1 MHHLVGLLILL
12 FCLPSKGA
20 TNELPSLGDATSG
33 LISLEQEHKL
43 GRTWLRNLR
52 QQAGTIH
59 DPVLTEYTENLIYRL
74 ATHSEVK
81 DRRLEILLLD
91 NEQLNA
97 FAVPGGIIGI
107 NAGLFI
113 HAKTEAQFSAVLAHE
128 LAHLSQRHF
137 ARQIEESRKQAPIAM
152 ATLLGSIML
161 LATNNTEAGF
171 AGLMTSQAAATQW
184 ALSYSR
190 DWEREADRI
199 GMHTLVGAEIDP
211 HGMPEMFRQMFEAH
225 KYSERPPEFLLT
237 HPITENRISDAAA
250 RVDNLKVTSKAEDFE
265 YQLMRTR
272 IMVHYKKESHNLA
285 HYQKQFRQSK
295 TTQQKQIAQYA
306 LALLLIQQ
314 KKYKQALVQANAL
327 LNIDKSRISYQ
338 VLYAEILYHT
348 GKQEKALAKLDKLLA
363 LNPDNHPVTMTYVDL
378 LLEKGDYRRAT
389 SELKKHTL
397 VRRSD
402 PNTWQ
407 KLSESEGK
415 SGNQVAMYQARAEF
429 LYLTGQK
436 KKALQQLKL
445 ALDLS
450 KDQYQTAA
458 RIEQRAREMAQ
469 APDSLEF

>member
-1 MHHLVGLLILL
+1 M
-12 FCLPSKGA
+12 
-20 TNELPSLGDATSG
+20 
-33 LISLEQEHKL
+33 
-43 GRTWLRNLR
+43 
-52 QQAGTIH
+52 
-59 DPVLTEYTENLIYRL
+59 
-74 ATHSEVK
+74 
-81 DRRLEILLLD
+81 
-91 NEQLNA
+91 
-97 FAVPGGIIGI
+97 
-107 NAGLFI
+107 
-113 HAKTEAQFSAVLAHE
+113 
-128 LAHLSQRHF
+128 
-137 ARQIEESRKQAPIAM
+137 
-152 ATLLGSIML
+152 
-161 LATNNTEAGF
+161 
-171 AGLMTSQAAATQW
+171 
-184 ALSYSR
+184 
-190 DWEREADRI
+190 
-199 GMHTLVGAEIDP
+199 
-211 HGMPEMFRQMFEAH
+211 
-225 KYSERPPEFLLT
+225 
-237 HPITENRISDAAA
+237 
-250 RVDNLKVTSKAEDFE
+250 
-265 YQLMRTR
+265 
-272 IMVHYKKESHNLA
+272 
-285 HYQKQFRQSK
+285 
-295 TTQQKQIAQYA
+295 
-306 LALLLIQQ
+306 
-314 KKYKQALVQANAL
+314 